1 MSILASYAIKN
12 DETRGRRFPEPEHPY
27 RTPFQRDR
35 DRIIHS
41 RAFRRLEYKTQV
53 FVSHEGDHYRTRLT
67 HSIEVA
73 QIART
78 VSGALALNSDL
89 SEALALSHDMGHPP
103 FGHSGQDV
111 LDEMMKN
118 HGGFEHNLQ
127 TLRIVE
133 KLEQKYIEFP
143 GLNLTFEVR
152 EGIVKHSAI
161 YKGAKNPPEQVRDY
175 SLDEFPP
182 LEAQI
187 IDLCD
192 EIAYNNH
199 DLDDGLESHL
209 LDVDELVQNVKIF
222 GENYRQIKQ
231 EHPNAPGK
239 LINNATI
246 IRLINILVTDLVE
259 NIRQTLSRAR
269 LETLK
274 DIRNAPKLIPCFS
287 DQVAEQNRELKMYLH
302 AHMYRHYRV
311 HRMKSKARRI
321 LEALFLAYQS
331 DPELLPA
338 QYQQK
343 AKVEGKERIICDYIA
358 GMTDRYAIE
367 EYERLFNPRQR
378 V

>member
-1 MSILASYAIKN
+1 MTSLAGYAIRN
-12 DETRGRRFPEPEHPY
+12 EETRGRRYPEPEHPY

-78 VSGALALNSDL
+78 VSGALSLNPDL
-89 SEALALSHDMGHPP
+89 AEALALSHDMGHPP

-111 LDEMMKN
+111 LDEMMKS

-133 KLEQKYIEFP
+133 QLEQKYIDFP

-152 EGIVKHSAI
+152 EGIVKHSAV
-161 YKGAKNPPEQVRDY
+161 YKGMKNPPEQVRDY

-209 LDVDELVQNVKIF
+209 LDVEDLIQNVTIF
-222 GENYRQIKQ
+222 RENHLNVKKD
-231 EHPNAPGK
+231 HPNAAKK
-239 LINNATI
+239 LVNNATI
-246 IRLINILVTDLVE
+246 ICLINLLVTDLVE
-259 NIRQTLSRAR
+259 NIRKTLDRDHLLS
-269 LETLK
+269 LQ
-274 DIRNAPKLIPCFS
+274 DIRHALSLIPSFS
-287 DQVAEQNRELKMYLH
+287 DEVAEKNRELKRYLH
-302 AHMYRHYRV
+302 THMYNHYRV
-311 HRMKSKARRI
+311 HRMKSKAHRI
-321 LEALFLAYQS
+321 LEALFLTYQS
-331 DPELLPA
+331 DPALLPA
-338 QYQQK
+338 HYQEK
-343 AKVEGKERIICDYIA
+343 AKAEGKERIICDYIA

-367 EYERLFNPRQR
+367 EYEKLFNPRQR